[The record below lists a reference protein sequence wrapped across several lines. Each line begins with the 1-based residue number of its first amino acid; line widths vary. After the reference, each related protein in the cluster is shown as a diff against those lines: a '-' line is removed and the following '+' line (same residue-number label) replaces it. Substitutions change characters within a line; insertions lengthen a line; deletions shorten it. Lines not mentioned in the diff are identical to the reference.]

1 MKTII
6 QEKMLKIV
14 IAEDERII
22 ALGLSSVL
30 KKLGHDVRDL
40 CASGE
45 LCIESVERNHP
56 DVVFMDIR
64 MDGLMDGIEAAH
76 ILKDR
81 FGTPVVFTTAFDDNA
96 TRERAAEV
104 KPVAFLTKPIGSDS
118 IRNVLDTIGQHL

>member
-1 MKTII
+1 LVKV
-6 QEKMLKIV
+6 V

-45 LCIESVERNHP
+45 LCIESVERHHP

-64 MDGLMDGIEAAH
+64 MDGELDGIEAAQ
-76 ILKDR
+76 IVRDR
-81 FGTPVVFTTAFDDNA
+81 FGTPIVFTTAFDDIT
-96 TRERAAEV
+96 TRQRAAEV
-104 KPVAFLTKPIGSDS
+104 EPAAFLTKPIASDS
-118 IRNVLDTIGQHL
+118 IRNVLEAIRLQS

>member
-1 MKTII
+1 MIRGD
-6 QEKMLKIV
+6 LVRIV

-30 KKLGHDVRDL
+30 KKLGHEVKDL

-64 MDGLMDGIEAAH
+64 MDGLMDGIEAAQ
-76 ILKDR
+76 IVRER
-81 FGTPVVFTTAFDDNA
+81 FDTPVVFTTAFDDNA
-96 TRERAAEV
+96 TRERAAKV
-104 KPVAFLTKPIGSDS
+104 KPLAFLTTPIGSDS
-118 IRNVLDTIGQHL
+118 IRSVLDTVSQNL